1 MTRDIDLR
9 SRVVGWLKIILPL
22 AALAM
27 LSTLFLFSREID
39 PEDAIPF
46 ADVDVE
52 GLARDPRLSSPEYS
66 GVTRDGTAVR
76 VSAENAQVDPAR
88 ASLIRAAAVRLVL
101 TAPDGAST
109 EITTGSAELDGQANS
124 LSAAGGV
131 RIALPSGYIVDAPS
145 VVAAMDR
152 TDVETGEGIDAT
164 GPLGTITAGAMQISA
179 TGDAGHHLVV
189 FNRGVRL
196 IYTPHPQ
203 EE

>member
-1 MTRDIDLR
+1 MERESDLR
-9 SRVVGWLKIILPL
+9 SRVVAWLKIILPL
-22 AALAM
+22 AALAV

-52 GLARDPRLSSPEYS
+52 GLARDPRLSAPEYS
-66 GVTRDGTAVR
+66 GMTRDGTAVR
-76 VSAENAQVDPAR
+76 VSAENAQVDPAQ
-88 ASLIRAAAVRLVL
+88 ASLISAGKVRLML

-109 EITTGSAELDGQANS
+109 EITTDSAELDGQANR
-124 LSAAGGV
+124 LTATGGV
-131 RIALPSGYIVDAPS
+131 RIVLSSGYVVDAPS

-152 TDVETGEGIDAT
+152 TDVETGEGIQAT
-164 GPLGTITAGAMQISA
+164 GPLGKITAGGMTISVI
-179 TGDAGHHLVV
+179 GDAGQHLAV

>member
-1 MTRDIDLR
+1 MERESDLR
-9 SRVVGWLKIILPL
+9 SRVVAWLKIILPL
-22 AALAM
+22 SALAV

-52 GLARDPRLSSPEYS
+52 GLARDPRLSAPEYS
-66 GVTRDGTAVR
+66 GMTRDGTAVR

-88 ASLIRAAAVRLVL
+88 ASLIRAGKVRLML

-109 EITTGSAELDGQANS
+109 EITTDSAELDGQANR
-124 LSAAGGV
+124 LTATGGV
-131 RIALPSGYIVDAPS
+131 RIALSSGYVVDAPS

-164 GPLGTITAGAMQISA
+164 GPLGKIMAGGMTISVIGD
-179 TGDAGHHLVV
+179 TGQHLAV
-189 FNRGVRL
+189 FNKGVRL